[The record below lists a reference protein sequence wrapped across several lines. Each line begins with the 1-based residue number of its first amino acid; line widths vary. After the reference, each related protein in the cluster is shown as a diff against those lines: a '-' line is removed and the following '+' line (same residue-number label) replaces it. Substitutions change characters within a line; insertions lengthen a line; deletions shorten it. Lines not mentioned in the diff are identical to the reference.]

1 MRKGKAAALCLRH
14 QVAWNGK
21 TLNACPITVL
31 CWLVRVCRRGL
42 ITHWLKINA
51 TIRGMHSK
59 VSIALQYLAFPQLCR
74 IRHKN
79 GVEPIPQQNPT
90 FPSKNPESAVKSP
103 IPDLGEF
110 YPRDPPRTWD
120 INETQRSY
128 LAALDRERGRARE
141 SERER
146 VDSAVGFIHSASI
159 HRASEILFLL

>member
-1 MRKGKAAALCLRH
+1 M
-14 QVAWNGK
+14 
-21 TLNACPITVL
+21 
-31 CWLVRVCRRGL
+31 
-42 ITHWLKINA
+42 KINA
-51 TIRGMHSK
+51 TTRGMHNN
-59 VSIALQYLAFPQLCR
+59 VSIALQYLAFSQLCR
-74 IRHKN
+74 IRHQS
-79 GVEPIPQQNPT
+79 GFEPIPQQNPT
-90 FPSKNPESAVKSP
+90 FPSKKPESAEKSP

-146 VDSAVGFIHSASI
+146 VDSAADFIHDTSI